1 MSANAHTAVMTDL
14 EQRIQDGRQLSAPR
28 PRINRIMEDRF
39 YGRKPRVDIQR
50 AVLFT
55 QSMMQTEAYPQVLRT
70 ALAIQYMM
78 EHIEVVIQPHE
89 LIVGT
94 AGGPGRYCVLYPET
108 RGGQFPRDLPKI
120 LKAEGKAGYAMTQA
134 EVDTVLNE
142 VVPYWKGKTSHEL
155 YLNMLPRETRR
166 VIYGDEEYA
175 TQGLIFDEANNAH
188 TLSWTGSYEKVIRE
202 GLESIIREL
211 EERKAGIE
219 GNLLH
224 NQMDKIYY
232 LDAAIL
238 SCKAMIT
245 YAHRYADR
253 AEAMAAE
260 ESDPVRRAELET
272 IAEICR
278 HVPEHPARN
287 FYEAVQAQ
295 WFLQVGYRLENMNGG
310 GVGLGRLDQYLYP
323 LYKAGLEDGT
333 LTEERAM
340 EILECM
346 FIKVGEV
353 VPYQGKSTAGGHEGY
368 THFEALSLGGLTPDG
383 RDATNPLGLES
394 IIREL
399 EERKAGI
406 EGNLLHNQMDKIYYL
421 DAAILSCKAMITYA
435 HRYADRAEAMA
446 AEESDPVRRAELE
459 TIAEICRHV
468 PEHPARNFYEAV
480 QAQWFLQVG
489 YRLENMNGGGVGLG
503 RLDQYLYPLYK
514 AGLEDG
520 TLTEERAMEILECM
534 FIKVG
539 EVVPYQGKSTAGG
552 HEGYTHFEAL
562 SLGGLTPDGRDATNP
577 LTYLILRSKKEFPF
591 QYPDVS
597 LRVHANTPDK
607 LLRAAAEVV
616 KVGYGCPKFFND
628 EEFITHYIAAG
639 VPLHIARDYAACGC
653 CGGRLPDYETYL
665 AAVCNLNITAV
676 LEMAMS
682 DGWVH
687 FGDGKY
693 EKFLDTPIPAGQIQ
707 NMDDLMVNLEAAF
720 TFFVR
725 HIMKRTGT
733 LEQSNALKLA
743 CPFTSALSEAGRINM
758 KDLHQPCDRDYGL
771 YIDNGA
777 VNVIGIGTLIESLSA
792 LDEFVFRGRE
802 FTLEQVR
809 QAVNANFEGYEPMR
823 QKLLRAPKFAN
834 GDQHALELARRF
846 DAMMQNVIVRHRT
859 MHGGQKHL
867 KFVPV
872 ASHVALGGK
881 TIATPNG
888 RRAGVALSE
897 GISPTQG
904 TDENGP
910 ITTLNAVA
918 AINSHAHDLTMQRLL
933 NIKLSPAFLEGESG
947 IQNFIQI
954 IRTFVDLKLWHIQFN
969 VVNRE
974 TLLAAQKDPDKYR
987 NLVVRVAG
995 YCAYFTDLSEKLQ
1008 TEIINRTEHTS
1019 MCTE

>member
-39 YGRKPRVDIQR
+39 YGQKPRVDIQR

-166 VIYGDEEYA
+166 VIYGDKEYA

-211 EERKAGIE
+211 EEK
-219 GNLLH
+219 
-224 NQMDKIYY
+224 
-232 LDAAIL
+232 
-238 SCKAMIT
+238 
-245 YAHRYADR
+245 
-253 AEAMAAE
+253 
-260 ESDPVRRAELET
+260 
-272 IAEICR
+272 
-278 HVPEHPARN
+278 
-287 FYEAVQAQ
+287 
-295 WFLQVGYRLENMNGG
+295 
-310 GVGLGRLDQYLYP
+310 
-323 LYKAGLEDGT
+323 
-333 LTEERAM
+333 
-340 EILECM
+340 
-346 FIKVGEV
+346 
-353 VPYQGKSTAGGHEGY
+353 
-368 THFEALSLGGLTPDG
+368 
-383 RDATNPLGLES
+383 
-394 IIREL
+394 
-399 EERKAGI
+399 KAGI

-628 EEFITHYIAAG
+628 EEFITTTSPPACRCTLPATMPPVAA
-639 VPLHIARDYAACGC
+639 AAAACPTM
-653 CGGRLPDYETYL
+653 RLTWPR
-665 AAVCNLNITAV
+665 C
-676 LEMAMS
+676 
-682 DGWVH
+682 
-687 FGDGKY
+687 
-693 EKFLDTPIPAGQIQ
+693 
-707 NMDDLMVNLEAAF
+707 
-720 TFFVR
+720 
-725 HIMKRTGT
+725 
-733 LEQSNALKLA
+733 
-743 CPFTSALSEAGRINM
+743 
-758 KDLHQPCDRDYGL
+758 
-771 YIDNGA
+771 
-777 VNVIGIGTLIESLSA
+777 
-792 LDEFVFRGRE
+792 
-802 FTLEQVR
+802 
-809 QAVNANFEGYEPMR
+809 
-823 QKLLRAPKFAN
+823 
-834 GDQHALELARRF
+834 
-846 DAMMQNVIVRHRT
+846 
-859 MHGGQKHL
+859 
-867 KFVPV
+867 
-872 ASHVALGGK
+872 
-881 TIATPNG
+881 AT
-888 RRAGVALSE
+888 
-897 GISPTQG
+897 
-904 TDENGP
+904 
-910 ITTLNAVA
+910 
-918 AINSHAHDLTMQRLL
+918 
-933 NIKLSPAFLEGESG
+933 
-947 IQNFIQI
+947 
-954 IRTFVDLKLWHIQFN
+954 
-969 VVNRE
+969 
-974 TLLAAQKDPDKYR
+974 
-987 NLVVRVAG
+987 
-995 YCAYFTDLSEKLQ
+995 
-1008 TEIINRTEHTS
+1008 
-1019 MCTE
+1019 

>member
-28 PRINRIMEDRF
+28 PRIDRIMEDRF

-211 EERKAGIE
+211 EEK
-219 GNLLH
+219 
-224 NQMDKIYY
+224 
-232 LDAAIL
+232 
-238 SCKAMIT
+238 
-245 YAHRYADR
+245 
-253 AEAMAAE
+253 
-260 ESDPVRRAELET
+260 
-272 IAEICR
+272 
-278 HVPEHPARN
+278 
-287 FYEAVQAQ
+287 
-295 WFLQVGYRLENMNGG
+295 
-310 GVGLGRLDQYLYP
+310 
-323 LYKAGLEDGT
+323 
-333 LTEERAM
+333 
-340 EILECM
+340 
-346 FIKVGEV
+346 
-353 VPYQGKSTAGGHEGY
+353 
-368 THFEALSLGGLTPDG
+368 
-383 RDATNPLGLES
+383 
-394 IIREL
+394 
-399 EERKAGI
+399 KAGI

-743 CPFTSALSEAGRINM
+743 CPFTSALREAGRINM

-823 QKLLRAPKFAN
+823 QKLLSAPKFAN

>member
-1 MSANAHTAVMTDL
+1 MDDNY
-14 EQRIQDGRQLSAPR
+14 RRQEIELTKLWKVDFT
-28 PRINRIMEDRF
+28 EK
-39 YGRKPRVDIQR
+39 KPRVDIQR

-55 QSMMQTEAYPQVLRT
+55 ESMKTSEAYPQIIRT
-70 ALAIQYMM
+70 AMAIQYVM
-78 EHIEVVIQPHE
+78 EHIDIDIQDYE

-134 EVDTVLNE
+134 EVDTILE
-142 VVPYWKGKTSHEL
+142 TVVPYWKGKTAHEL
-155 YLNMLPRETRR
+155 YLNMLPKDTRKI
-166 VIYGDEEYA
+166 IYGDDEYT

-188 TLSWTGSYEKVIRE
+188 TLSWTGSYEKVIYE
-202 GLESIIREL
+202 GLESIINEL
-211 EERKAGIE
+211 EEKRKIVEAD
-219 GNLLH
+219 LLN

-232 LDAAIL
+232 LDAAIMV
-238 SCKAMIT
+238 CKAMIKF
-245 YAHRYADR
+245 AHRYADK
-253 AEAMAAE
+253 AE
-260 ESDPVRRAELET
+260 ELASAETDLTRQQELRT

-287 FYEAVQAQ
+287 FYEAVQSQ
-295 WFLQVGYRLENMNGG
+295 WFLQVGYRIENMNGG

-323 LYKAGLEDGT
+323 IYQAGLDDGS
-333 LTEERAM
+333 LTEEKAM

-368 THFEALSLGGLTPDG
+368 THFEALSLGGQTPDG
-383 RDATNPLGLES
+383 
-394 IIREL
+394 
-399 EERKAGI
+399 
-406 EGNLLHNQMDKIYYL
+406 Q
-421 DAAILSCKAMITYA
+421 
-435 HRYADRAEAMA
+435 
-446 AEESDPVRRAELE
+446 
-459 TIAEICRHV
+459 
-468 PEHPARNFYEAV
+468 
-480 QAQWFLQVG
+480 
-489 YRLENMNGGGVGLG
+489 
-503 RLDQYLYPLYK
+503 
-514 AGLEDG
+514 
-520 TLTEERAMEILECM
+520 
-534 FIKVG
+534 
-539 EVVPYQGKSTAGG
+539 
-552 HEGYTHFEAL
+552 
-562 SLGGLTPDGRDATNP
+562 DATNP

-616 KVGYGCPKFFND
+616 RVGYGCPKFFND
-628 EEFITHYIAAG
+628 EEFITHYLAAG
-639 VPLHIARDYAACGC
+639 VPLQIARNYAACGC

-676 LEMAMS
+676 LEMALS

-687 FGDGKY
+687 FGDNKY
-693 EKFLDTPIPAGQIQ
+693 EKFIDTPIESNAIH

-758 KDLHQPCDRDYGL
+758 KDLHQPCDKDYGL

-792 LDEFVFRGRE
+792 IDEFVFKE
-802 FTLEQVR
+802 NLFTLDELKKAMSV
-809 QAVNANFEGYEPMR
+809 NFEGYEPMR
-823 QKLLRAPKFAN
+823 QKLLNAPKFAN
-834 GDQHALELARRF
+834 GDEHALSLARRF
-846 DAMMQNVIVRHRT
+846 DSMMQDVIIRHHT
-859 MHGGQKHL
+859 MYGGTKHL

-881 TIATPNG
+881 TPATPNG
-888 RRAGVALSE
+888 RKAGVALSE

-933 NIKLSPAFLEGESG
+933 NIKLSPSFMEGEEG
-947 IQNFIQI
+947 IRNFIQI

-969 VVNRE
+969 VVHRE
-974 TLLAAQKDPDKYR
+974 TLENAQKDPDKYR

-1008 TEIINRTEHTS
+1008 DEIIDRTEHTS
-1019 MCTE
+1019 MYTE

>member
-211 EERKAGIE
+211 EEKKAGIE

-333 LTEERAM
+333 LTE
-340 EILECM
+340 
-346 FIKVGEV
+346 G
-353 VPYQGKSTAGGHEGY
+353 
-368 THFEALSLGGLTPDG
+368 
-383 RDATNPLGLES
+383 
-394 IIREL
+394 
-399 EERKAGI
+399 
-406 EGNLLHNQMDKIYYL
+406 
-421 DAAILSCKAMITYA
+421 
-435 HRYADRAEAMA
+435 
-446 AEESDPVRRAELE
+446 
-459 TIAEICRHV
+459 
-468 PEHPARNFYEAV
+468 
-480 QAQWFLQVG
+480 
-489 YRLENMNGGGVGLG
+489 
-503 RLDQYLYPLYK
+503 
-514 AGLEDG
+514 
-520 TLTEERAMEILECM
+520 RAMEILECM

-733 LEQSNALKLA
+733 LEQ
-743 CPFTSALSEAGRINM
+743 
-758 KDLHQPCDRDYGL
+758 
-771 YIDNGA
+771 
-777 VNVIGIGTLIESLSA
+777 
-792 LDEFVFRGRE
+792 
-802 FTLEQVR
+802 VR

-823 QKLLRAPKFAN
+823 QKLLSAPKFAN

>member
-1 MSANAHTAVMTDL
+1 MSASVQTNVLTDM
-14 EQRIQDGRQLSAPR
+14 EQRMQDGRQLSAPR
-28 PRINRIMEDRF
+28 ERINRIMESRF
-39 YGRKPRVDIQR
+39 YGKKPRVDIQR

-55 QSMMQTEAYPQVLRT
+55 ESMRTTEDQPQVMRT
-70 ALAIQYMM
+70 ALAIRHMM
-78 EHIEVVIQPHE
+78 EHINVVIQPHE

-108 RGGQFPRDLPKI
+108 RGGQFSRDLPKI

-134 EVDTVLNE
+134 EVDTVLND
-142 VVPYWKGKTSHEL
+142 VVPYWKGKTAHEL
-155 YLNMLPRETRR
+155 YLNMLPKETRK

-175 TQGLIFDEANNAH
+175 TQGLIFDEANNSH
-188 TLSWTGSYEKVIRE
+188 TLSWTGSYQDVIDR
-202 GLESIIREL
+202 GMKSIIKEL
-211 EERKAGIE
+211 EDKKAAIE
-219 GNLLH
+219 ADLFH
-224 NQMDKIYY
+224 NQMDKIYF
-232 LDAAIL
+232 LDAAIM

-245 YAHRYADR
+245 YANRYADK
-253 AEAMAAE
+253 AEEMAAA
-260 ESDPVRRAELET
+260 ESDPVRKAELET
-272 IAEICR
+272 IAATCR
-278 HVPEHPARN
+278 QVPEHPARN
-287 FYEAVQAQ
+287 FYEAVQSQ
-295 WFLQVGYRLENMNGG
+295 WFLQVGYRLENFNGG

-333 LTEERAM
+333 LTEEKAM

-353 VPYQGKSTAGGHEGY
+353 VPYQG
-368 THFEALSLGGLTPDG
+368 
-383 RDATNPLGLES
+383 R
-394 IIREL
+394 
-399 EERKAGI
+399 
-406 EGNLLHNQMDKIYYL
+406 
-421 DAAILSCKAMITYA
+421 
-435 HRYADRAEAMA
+435 
-446 AEESDPVRRAELE
+446 
-459 TIAEICRHV
+459 
-468 PEHPARNFYEAV
+468 
-480 QAQWFLQVG
+480 
-489 YRLENMNGGGVGLG
+489 
-503 RLDQYLYPLYK
+503 
-514 AGLEDG
+514 
-520 TLTEERAMEILECM
+520 
-534 FIKVG
+534 
-539 EVVPYQGKSTAGG
+539 STAGG

-597 LRVHANTPDK
+597 VRVHSNTPEK

-628 EEFITHYIAAG
+628 EEFITHYLAAG

-653 CGGRLPDYETYL
+653 CGGRLPNYETYL
-665 AAVCNLNITAV
+665 VAVCTLNITAV

-693 EKFLDTPIPAGQIQ
+693 EKFLDTPIPADQIRG
-707 NMDDLMVNLEAAF
+707 MDDLMVNMEAAF

-725 HIMKRTGT
+725 HIMLRTGT
-733 LEQSNALKLA
+733 LELSNAIRLA
-743 CPFTSALSEAGRINM
+743 CPFSSAMDEAARINM
-758 KDLHQPCDRDYGL
+758 KDLHQPCDKDYGL

-777 VNVIGIGTLIESLSA
+777 VCVVGIGTLVESLSA
-792 LDEFVFRGRE
+792 IDEFVFHE
-802 FTLEQVR
+802 KLFTLDQIKE
-809 QAVNANFEGYEPMR
+809 AVNANFEGYEPMR
-823 QKLLRAPKFAN
+823 QKLLSAPKFAN
-834 GDQHALELARRF
+834 GDEHALELAVRF
-846 DAMMQNVIVRHRT
+846 DAMMQNVIIRYRT
-859 MHGGQKHL
+859 MHGGAKHL

-872 ASHVALGGK
+872 ATHVALGSK

-888 RRAGVALSE
+888 RKAGEALSE

-910 ITTLNAVA
+910 IATLNAVS

-933 NIKLSPAFLEGESG
+933 NIKLSPSFLASEEG
-947 IQNFIQI
+947 IRNFTQI

-995 YCAYFTDLSEKLQ
+995 YCAYFTDLSERLQ
-1008 TEIINRTEHTS
+1008 NEIINRTEHTS

>member
-1 MSANAHTAVMTDL
+1 
-14 EQRIQDGRQLSAPR
+14 
-28 PRINRIMEDRF
+28 
-39 YGRKPRVDIQR
+39 
-50 AVLFT
+50 
-55 QSMMQTEAYPQVLRT
+55 
-70 ALAIQYMM
+70 MM

-383 RDATNPLGLES
+383 RDATNPL
-394 IIREL
+394 
-399 EERKAGI
+399 
-406 EGNLLHNQMDKIYYL
+406 
-421 DAAILSCKAMITYA
+421 
-435 HRYADRAEAMA
+435 
-446 AEESDPVRRAELE
+446 
-459 TIAEICRHV
+459 
-468 PEHPARNFYEAV
+468 
-480 QAQWFLQVG
+480 
-489 YRLENMNGGGVGLG
+489 
-503 RLDQYLYPLYK
+503 
-514 AGLEDG
+514 
-520 TLTEERAMEILECM
+520 
-534 FIKVG
+534 
-539 EVVPYQGKSTAGG
+539 
-552 HEGYTHFEAL
+552 
-562 SLGGLTPDGRDATNP
+562 
-577 LTYLILRSKKEFPF
+577 TYLILRSKKEFPF

-616 KVGYGCPKFFND
+616 KV
-628 EEFITHYIAAG
+628 
-639 VPLHIARDYAACGC
+639 
-653 CGGRLPDYETYL
+653 
-665 AAVCNLNITAV
+665 
-676 LEMAMS
+676 
-682 DGWVH
+682 
-687 FGDGKY
+687 
-693 EKFLDTPIPAGQIQ
+693 
-707 NMDDLMVNLEAAF
+707 
-720 TFFVR
+720 
-725 HIMKRTGT
+725 
-733 LEQSNALKLA
+733 
-743 CPFTSALSEAGRINM
+743 
-758 KDLHQPCDRDYGL
+758 
-771 YIDNGA
+771 
-777 VNVIGIGTLIESLSA
+777 
-792 LDEFVFRGRE
+792 
-802 FTLEQVR
+802 
-809 QAVNANFEGYEPMR
+809 
-823 QKLLRAPKFAN
+823 
-834 GDQHALELARRF
+834 
-846 DAMMQNVIVRHRT
+846 
-859 MHGGQKHL
+859 
-867 KFVPV
+867 
-872 ASHVALGGK
+872 
-881 TIATPNG
+881 
-888 RRAGVALSE
+888 
-897 GISPTQG
+897 
-904 TDENGP
+904 
-910 ITTLNAVA
+910 
-918 AINSHAHDLTMQRLL
+918 
-933 NIKLSPAFLEGESG
+933 
-947 IQNFIQI
+947 
-954 IRTFVDLKLWHIQFN
+954 
-969 VVNRE
+969 
-974 TLLAAQKDPDKYR
+974 
-987 NLVVRVAG
+987 
-995 YCAYFTDLSEKLQ
+995 
-1008 TEIINRTEHTS
+1008 
-1019 MCTE
+1019 

>member
-211 EERKAGIE
+211 EEKKAGIE

-260 ESDPVRRAELET
+260 ESDPVRR
-272 IAEICR
+272 
-278 HVPEHPARN
+278 
-287 FYEAVQAQ
+287 
-295 WFLQVGYRLENMNGG
+295 
-310 GVGLGRLDQYLYP
+310 
-323 LYKAGLEDGT
+323 
-333 LTEERAM
+333 
-340 EILECM
+340 
-346 FIKVGEV
+346 
-353 VPYQGKSTAGGHEGY
+353 
-368 THFEALSLGGLTPDG
+368 
-383 RDATNPLGLES
+383 
-394 IIREL
+394 
-399 EERKAGI
+399 
-406 EGNLLHNQMDKIYYL
+406 
-421 DAAILSCKAMITYA
+421 
-435 HRYADRAEAMA
+435 
-446 AEESDPVRRAELE
+446 
-459 TIAEICRHV
+459 
-468 PEHPARNFYEAV
+468 
-480 QAQWFLQVG
+480 
-489 YRLENMNGGGVGLG
+489 
-503 RLDQYLYPLYK
+503 
-514 AGLEDG
+514 DG

>member
-1 MSANAHTAVMTDL
+1 MQANVNTTVMTDL

-28 PRINRIMEDRF
+28 ERINKIMEERF

-55 QSMMQTEAYPQVLRT
+55 QSMMQTESYPQVMRT
-70 ALAIQYMM
+70 AMAIQYMM
-78 EHIEVVIQPHE
+78 EHIDVDIQPHE

-120 LKAEGKAGYAMTQA
+120 LKAEGKAGYAMTQ
-134 EVDTVLNE
+134 EQVDTILND
-142 VVPYWKGKTSHEL
+142 VVPYWKGKTAHEL
-155 YLNMLPRETRR
+155 YLNMLPKETRK
-166 VIYGDEEYA
+166 VIYGEEEYA

-188 TLSWTGSYEKVIRE
+188 TLSWTGSYEKVINE

-211 EERKAGIE
+211 EEKKAAIE

-245 YAHRYADR
+245 FAHRYADK
-253 AEAMAAE
+253 AEEMAAVE
-260 ESDPVRRAELET
+260 QDPVRKDELET
-272 IAEICR
+272 IADICR

-287 FYEAVQAQ
+287 FYEAVQSQ
-295 WFLQVGYRLENMNGG
+295 WFLQVGYRLENFNGG

-323 LYKAGLEDGT
+323 IYKAGLEDGS

-383 RDATNPLGLES
+383 RDATN
-394 IIREL
+394 
-399 EERKAGI
+399 
-406 EGNLLHNQMDKIYYL
+406 D
-421 DAAILSCKAMITYA
+421 
-435 HRYADRAEAMA
+435 
-446 AEESDPVRRAELE
+446 
-459 TIAEICRHV
+459 
-468 PEHPARNFYEAV
+468 
-480 QAQWFLQVG
+480 
-489 YRLENMNGGGVGLG
+489 
-503 RLDQYLYPLYK
+503 
-514 AGLEDG
+514 
-520 TLTEERAMEILECM
+520 
-534 FIKVG
+534 
-539 EVVPYQGKSTAGG
+539 
-552 HEGYTHFEAL
+552 
-562 SLGGLTPDGRDATNP
+562 

-616 KVGYGCPKFFND
+616 KIGYGCPKFFND

-665 AAVCNLNITAV
+665 VAVCNLNITAV

-693 EKFLDTPIPAGQIQ
+693 EKFVDTPIPADQIQ

-725 HIMKRTGT
+725 HIMLRTGT
-733 LEQSNALKLA
+733 LEQSNAIKLA

-758 KDLHQPCDRDYGL
+758 KDLHQPCDKDYGL

-777 VNVIGIGTLIESLSA
+777 VNVIGIGTLVESLCA
-792 LDEFVFRGRE
+792 IDQFVFQNKD
-802 FTLEQVR
+802 FTLAQIRE
-809 QAVNANFEGYEPMR
+809 AVNANFEGYEPMR
-823 QKLLRAPKFAN
+823 QKLLSAPKYAN
-834 GDQHALELARRF
+834 GDPYALELARRF
-846 DAMMQNVIVRHRT
+846 DAMMQNVIIRYRT
-859 MHGGQKHL
+859 MHGGAKHL

-872 ASHVALGGK
+872 ATHVALGGK

-888 RRAGVALSE
+888 RKAGVALSE

-933 NIKLSPAFLEGESG
+933 NIKLSPSFLEGESG
-947 IQNFIQI
+947 IRNFIQI

-974 TLLAAQKDPDKYR
+974 TLLAAQKEPEKYR

>member
-1 MSANAHTAVMTDL
+1 MQANVNTTVMTDL

-28 PRINRIMEDRF
+28 ERINKIMEERF

-55 QSMMQTEAYPQVLRT
+55 QSMMQTESYPQVMRT
-70 ALAIQYMM
+70 AMAIQYMM
-78 EHIEVVIQPHE
+78 EHIDVDIQPHE

-120 LKAEGKAGYAMTQA
+120 LKAEGKAGYAMTQ
-134 EVDTVLNE
+134 EQVDTILND
-142 VVPYWKGKTSHEL
+142 VVPYWKGKTAHEL
-155 YLNMLPRETRR
+155 YLNMLPKETRK
-166 VIYGDEEYA
+166 VIYGEEEYA

-188 TLSWTGSYEKVIRE
+188 TLSWTGSYEKVINE

-211 EERKAGIE
+211 EEKKAAIE

-245 YAHRYADR
+245 FAHRYADK
-253 AEAMAAE
+253 AEEMAAVE
-260 ESDPVRRAELET
+260 QDPVRKDELET
-272 IAEICR
+272 IADICR

-287 FYEAVQAQ
+287 FYEAVQSQ
-295 WFLQVGYRLENMNGG
+295 WFLQVGYRLENFNGG

-323 LYKAGLEDGT
+323 IYKAGLEDGS

-383 RDATNPLGLES
+383 RDATN
-394 IIREL
+394 
-399 EERKAGI
+399 
-406 EGNLLHNQMDKIYYL
+406 D
-421 DAAILSCKAMITYA
+421 
-435 HRYADRAEAMA
+435 
-446 AEESDPVRRAELE
+446 
-459 TIAEICRHV
+459 
-468 PEHPARNFYEAV
+468 
-480 QAQWFLQVG
+480 
-489 YRLENMNGGGVGLG
+489 
-503 RLDQYLYPLYK
+503 
-514 AGLEDG
+514 
-520 TLTEERAMEILECM
+520 
-534 FIKVG
+534 
-539 EVVPYQGKSTAGG
+539 
-552 HEGYTHFEAL
+552 
-562 SLGGLTPDGRDATNP
+562 

-616 KVGYGCPKFFND
+616 KIGYGCPKFFND
-628 EEFITHYIAAG
+628 EEFITHYIATG

-665 AAVCNLNITAV
+665 VAVCNLNITAV

-693 EKFLDTPIPAGQIQ
+693 EKFVDTPIPADQIQ

-725 HIMKRTGT
+725 HIMLRTGT
-733 LEQSNALKLA
+733 LEQSNAIKLA

-758 KDLHQPCDRDYGL
+758 KDLHQPCDKDYGL

-777 VNVIGIGTLIESLSA
+777 VNVIGIGTLVESLCA
-792 LDEFVFRGRE
+792 IDQFVFQNKD
-802 FTLEQVR
+802 FTLAQIRE
-809 QAVNANFEGYEPMR
+809 AVNANFEGYEPMR
-823 QKLLRAPKFAN
+823 QKLLSAPKYAN
-834 GDQHALELARRF
+834 GDPYALELAHRF
-846 DAMMQNVIVRHRT
+846 DAMMQNVIIRYRT
-859 MHGGQKHL
+859 MHGGAKHL

-872 ASHVALGGK
+872 ATHVALGGK

-888 RRAGVALSE
+888 RKAGVALSE

-933 NIKLSPAFLEGESG
+933 NIKLSPSFLEGESG
-947 IQNFIQI
+947 IRNFIQI

-974 TLLAAQKDPDKYR
+974 TLLAAQKEPEKYR

>member
-383 RDATNPLGLES
+383 RDATNPL
-394 IIREL
+394 
-399 EERKAGI
+399 
-406 EGNLLHNQMDKIYYL
+406 
-421 DAAILSCKAMITYA
+421 
-435 HRYADRAEAMA
+435 
-446 AEESDPVRRAELE
+446 
-459 TIAEICRHV
+459 
-468 PEHPARNFYEAV
+468 
-480 QAQWFLQVG
+480 
-489 YRLENMNGGGVGLG
+489 
-503 RLDQYLYPLYK
+503 
-514 AGLEDG
+514 
-520 TLTEERAMEILECM
+520 
-534 FIKVG
+534 
-539 EVVPYQGKSTAGG
+539 
-552 HEGYTHFEAL
+552 
-562 SLGGLTPDGRDATNP
+562 
-577 LTYLILRSKKEFPF
+577 TYLILRSKKEFPF

-597 LRVHANTPDK
+597 LRGIVMEPGLTKTPMFV
-607 LLRAAAEVV
+607 E
-616 KVGYGCPKFFND
+616 D
-628 EEFITHYIAAG
+628 ERIFPLYERCQALG
-639 VPLHIARDYAACGC
+639 VPVMLMVGSNCGPDIEYSKPEYAERVAKAFPKLNIILSH
-653 CGGRLPDYETYL
+653 GGWPWVTEAIHVAYRYKNVYLLPDLYQFNGPGSGEYL
-665 AAVCNLNITAV
+665 AAANYILRDQMLFGSAYPYVSLREAV
-676 LEMAMS
+676 DYFLE
-682 DGWVH
+682 
-687 FGDGKY
+687 
-693 EKFLDTPIPAGQIQ
+693 
-707 NMDDLMVNLEAAF
+707 
-720 TFFVR
+720 
-725 HIMKRTGT
+725 
-733 LEQSNALKLA
+733 
-743 CPFTSALSEAGRINM
+743 GR
-758 KDLHQPCDRDYGL
+758 
-771 YIDNGA
+771 
-777 VNVIGIGTLIESLSA
+777 
-792 LDEFVFRGRE
+792 
-802 FTLEQVR
+802 
-809 QAVNANFEGYEPMR
+809 
-823 QKLLRAPKFAN
+823 LR
-834 GDQHALELARRF
+834 
-846 DAMMQNVIVRHRT
+846 
-859 MHGGQKHL
+859 
-867 KFVPV
+867 PV
-872 ASHVALGGK
+872 A
-881 TIATPNG
+881 
-888 RRAGVALSE
+888 
-897 GISPTQG
+897 Q
-904 TDENGP
+904 
-910 ITTLNAVA
+910 
-918 AINSHAHDLTMQRLL
+918 
-933 NIKLSPAFLEGESG
+933 PAFLAGNARRILELE
-947 IQNFIQI
+947 
-954 IRTFVDLKLWHIQFN
+954 
-969 VVNRE
+969 
-974 TLLAAQKDPDKYR
+974 
-987 NLVVRVAG
+987 RV
-995 YCAYFTDLSEKLQ
+995 
-1008 TEIINRTEHTS
+1008 
-1019 MCTE
+1019 